1 MLHSGAFF
9 TSRQEWTARLAQAFL
24 TRGKQRDIS
33 MLPTIADV
41 QHQGSTFAI
50 TALCTLT
57 FASMTP

>member
-1 MLHSGAFF
+1 MPHSGALV
-9 TSRQEWTARLAQAFL
+9 TSRREWTARLAQAFL

-33 MLPTIADV
+33 ILPTIADV
-41 QHQGSTFAI
+41 QHQGSTFAV